1 MGAISV
7 IRSTNL
13 ALRFALEL
21 CALGALGYWGYR
33 TGARRVAKLTLG
45 IGAPL
50 VAALIWG
57 TVVAPGAAVAV
68 PRPVHLLLQVAFFGL
83 AVAGLIA
90 ARRPSLARV
99 LGVAA
104 LLNGVLMFIWAQ

>member
-7 IRSTNL
+7 IQSANL

-21 CALGALGYWGYR
+21 SALGALGYWGCR
-33 TGARRVAKLTLG
+33 TGTHPAAKLALG
-45 IGAPL
+45 IGVPL
-50 VAALIWG
+50 TAALIWS
-57 TVVAPGAAVAV
+57 TVVAPGASIAV

-83 AVAGLIA
+83 AAAGLIA
-90 ARRPSLARV
+90 ARRPSLAWV
-99 LGVAA
+99 FGVAA